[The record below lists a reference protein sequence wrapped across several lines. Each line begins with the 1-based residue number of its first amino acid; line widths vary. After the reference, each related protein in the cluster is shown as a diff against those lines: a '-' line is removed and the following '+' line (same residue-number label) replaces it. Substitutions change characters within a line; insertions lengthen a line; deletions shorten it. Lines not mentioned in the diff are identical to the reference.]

1 MIPVRARIGR
11 TAWETS
17 MFPREGGSALP
28 IKAAVRRA
36 EGIELGDEV
45 EVVVEVFGAPPGA

>member
-1 MIPVRARIGR
+1 
-11 TAWETS
+11 